1 MLVRALRLRTC
12 LLVAFC
18 IALIVVFVSFKENV
32 SSSWEDL
39 RLDTV
44 YYMDGGKTVTAV
56 VPVPTGAEG
65 SKKGE
70 EEQNEVSGENEV
82 SEENEASEKNE
93 ASGENEA
100 DDGVEMDQDFTGLE
114 AITQL
119 DNSDPLAD
127 KKPEDLTDSELT
139 IELKR
144 VNGQS
149 SDPYWSHRH
158 EHEKNPLFGTPLDN
172 EQKTNPHEAPLPKGY
187 VGKMTH
193 EYRPY
198 EQFRV
203 VKKSYGNP
211 DKVPRATFFT
221 LVRNSE
227 MYGLIASI
235 ERLEQRFNKRMNYD
249 WVFMNDVPFTKE
261 FIERTSAMVSG
272 TARYGIIP
280 HEHWSYP
287 DWIDQDRARAVR
299 ESPKFA
305 GVVYGGSESY
315 RHMCRYNSKFFYK
328 HPIMDDYDLYW
339 RVEPD
344 VEFMCDIQEDPFK
357 YLATTGTMYGFTIA
371 FQEFEVTIETLWGTA
386 LEYFRKDSVKSQLP
400 ALQTPEDS
408 LLGFVSDDQGTNYN
422 MCHFWTNFEIANLT
436 LWRSPLYEGF
446 ADYLDHAGGFFY
458 ERWGDAPVHS
468 IAVSM
473 MLKPSQV
480 HVFQDISYKHTVAGT
495 CPLDDHLLKSAH
507 CICDPLGDWTI
518 SGQECNKKF
527 LTVSKQPTL
536 KDFKKYDL
544 LLGEKRQNDE
554 LLENRK
560 QQLRGEASKR
570 KYRQRAQQREIK
582 NRIAQERKRRLLSRK
597 LEDDK
602 TKRDLI
608 ATRTNSFVLPTSSG
622 VPVRLNARGERLAY
636 LA

>member
-12 LLVAFC
+12 VLLALS
-18 IALIVVFVSFKENV
+18 IALVVFVVSFRDQV
-32 SSSWEDL
+32 SSSWDDL
-39 RLDTV
+39 GLETI
-44 YYMDGGKTVTAV
+44 YYKNGEKTVASVTLENV
-56 VPVPTGAEG
+56 VPTDVADKEDTDE
-65 SKKGE
+65 KQ
-70 EEQNEVSGENEV
+70 EEQKEQEEQKNKKNKRNRIRRLGKKKSTDQASDNEGDDAQLENW
-82 SEENEASEKNE
+82 
-93 ASGENEA
+93 
-100 DDGVEMDQDFTGLE
+100 
-114 AITQL
+114 
-119 DNSDPLAD
+119 DPLAD
-127 KKPEDLTDSELT
+127 KKPEELTDAELT

-144 VNGQS
+144 VKGQA

-158 EHEKNPLFGTPLDN
+158 EHENNPLYGTPLDN
-172 EQKTNPHEAPLPKGY
+172 DKKTNPHKAPLPKGY
-187 VGKMTH
+187 VGKMTN
-193 EYRPY
+193 EYKPY

-203 VKKSYGNP
+203 VKEDYGNP
-211 DKVPRATFFT
+211 DK
-221 LVRNSE
+221 

-261 FIERTSAMVSG
+261 FIDRTSAMVSG

-287 DWIDQDRARAVR
+287 DWIDQNRARAVR
-299 ESPKFA
+299 ESRKFA
-305 GVVYGGSESY
+305 NVVYGGSESY
-315 RHMCRYNSKFFYK
+315 RHMCRFNSKFFYK
-328 HPIMDDYDLYW
+328 HPIMEDYDLYW

-371 FQEFEVTIETLWGTA
+371 FQEFAVTIETLWGTA
-386 LEYFRKDSVKSQLP
+386 MEYFRKESVKSQLP

-408 LLGFVSDDQGTNYN
+408 LLGFVSDDQGGNYN

-480 HVFQDISYKHTVAGT
+480 QVFQDISYKHTVAGT
-495 CPLDDHLLKSAH
+495 CPLDDDRLKSAH

-527 LTVSKQPTL
+527 LEVSKQPTL
-536 KDFKKYDL
+536 KDFKKYDQL
-544 LLGEKRQNDE
+544 LSERRENDE
-554 LLENRK
+554 LLETRK
-560 QQLRGEASKR
+560 QQLRREASKR
-570 KYRQRAQQREIK
+570 KYRQRTKQREIK
-582 NRIAQERKRRLLSRK
+582 NRIAQERKRRLLSSK
-597 LEDDK
+597 LDEKK
-602 TKRDLI
+602 TKRDL
-608 ATRTNSFVLPTSSG
+608 AAPTTNSFIAPTSAGS
-622 VPVRLNARGERLAY
+622 PVRLNARGERLAY
-636 LA
+636 LV